1 MQQSLSSGDA
11 DFAGLEGML
20 DAPINRSCTPAA
32 IAAAY
37 DRQIKDKAMKGL
49 LEEREGI
56 DGLSIGT
63 IIVLLSG
70 KYCSYLNGSFVLT
83 LK

>member
-49 LEEREGI
+49 LKEREGI
-56 DGLSIGT
+56 DGFINWIQLSYYYLVS
-63 IIVLLSG
+63 IVL
-70 KYCSYLNGSFVLT
+70 T
-83 LK
+83 